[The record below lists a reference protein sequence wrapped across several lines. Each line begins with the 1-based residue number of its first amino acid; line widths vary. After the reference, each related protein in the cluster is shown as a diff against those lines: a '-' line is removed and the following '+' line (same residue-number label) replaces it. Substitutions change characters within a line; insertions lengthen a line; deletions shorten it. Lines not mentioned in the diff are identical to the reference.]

1 MLRFIHCADLHL
13 DRSFEGLYLMNESV
27 DELLEINE
35 KVLESIVSVA
45 IQEAV
50 DFVLLVGDTFHQN
63 RPSLKTQH
71 QFFTQ
76 MSRLEVAHIPVY
88 LSFGNH
94 DYYEEARYWFDF
106 PKNVHLFTEETV
118 QTITGETK
126 QGVSYC
132 ISGFSYQK
140 PWLDESKVAQFPRRQ
155 GTYHIGMY
163 HGDQQGEHYAPFVV
177 QEMKQKGYDYWALGH
192 IHVATTLSTQPP
204 IIYPGTPQGHTQKEK
219 ETPGILLVTL
229 TQGQATWEAIP
240 VHQLSWQEITLSLA
254 GVSNQRMALE
264 KIQNLF
270 TVSKKALIRLV
281 LSETA
286 DLPKNWLNAKE
297 KKELIA
303 YLNHELQLHGFA
315 QRIYQMEEI
324 QVVFEQQVQLNAS
337 LALKRA
343 LFQQYQ
349 DADVFREVMAEL
361 LQHPIASKVMKM
373 EAFQQ
378 GVFEGASKEIEQ
390 EYVWKGSDNETDSS
404 RD

>member
-45 IQEAV
+45 IKEAV

-118 QTITGETK
+118 QTIIGETK

-229 TQGQATWEAIP
+229 TQGEATWEAIP

>member
-45 IQEAV
+45 IKEAV

-63 RPSLKTQH
+63 RPSLKTQY

-118 QTITGETK
+118 QTIIGETK

-155 GTYHIGMY
+155 ETYHIGMY

-264 KIQNLF
+264 EIQRLF

>member
-45 IQEAV
+45 IKEAV

-264 KIQNLF
+264 EIQRLF

>member
-45 IQEAV
+45 IKEAV

-106 PKNVHLFTEETV
+106 PQNVHLFTEETV

-229 TQGQATWEAIP
+229 TQGEATWEAIP

>member
-229 TQGQATWEAIP
+229 TQGEATWEAIP

-281 LSETA
+281 LSETT

>member
-45 IQEAV
+45 IKEAV

-76 MSRLEVAHIPVY
+76 MSRLEVADIPVY

-106 PKNVHLFTEETV
+106 PQNVHLFTEETV

-229 TQGQATWEAIP
+229 TQGEATWEAIP

>member
-45 IQEAV
+45 IKEAV

-76 MSRLEVAHIPVY
+76 MSRLEVADIPIY

-264 KIQNLF
+264 EIQRLF

>member
-118 QTITGETK
+118 QTITGETN

-229 TQGQATWEAIP
+229 TQGKATWEAIP

-264 KIQNLF
+264 KIQSLF
-270 TVSKKALIRLV
+270 TISKKALIRLV

-303 YLNHELQLHGFA
+303 YLNHELQLQGFA

-324 QVVFEQQVQLNAS
+324 QVVFEQQVQLSAS
-337 LALKRA
+337 PALKRA

-390 EYVWKGSDNETDSS
+390 EYIWKGSDNETDSS

>member
-45 IQEAV
+45 IKEAV

-106 PKNVHLFTEETV
+106 PQNVHLFTEETV

-192 IHVATTLSTQPP
+192 IHVATALSTQPP

-229 TQGQATWEAIP
+229 TQGEATWEAIP

>member
-45 IQEAV
+45 IKEAV

-76 MSRLEVAHIPVY
+76 MSRLEVADIPVY

-118 QTITGETK
+118 QTIIGETK

-229 TQGQATWEAIP
+229 TQGEATWEAIP

>member
-76 MSRLEVAHIPVY
+76 MSRLEVADIPVY

-118 QTITGETK
+118 QTIIGETK

-155 GTYHIGMY
+155 ETYHIGMY

-229 TQGQATWEAIP
+229 TQGEATWEAIP

>member
-45 IQEAV
+45 IKEAV

-76 MSRLEVAHIPVY
+76 MSRLEVADIPVY

-229 TQGQATWEAIP
+229 TQGEATWEAIP

-373 EAFQQ
+373 ETFQQ

>member
-229 TQGQATWEAIP
+229 TQGEATWEAIP

>member
-45 IQEAV
+45 IKEAV

-76 MSRLEVAHIPVY
+76 MSRLEVADIPVY

-155 GTYHIGMY
+155 ETYHIGMY

-264 KIQNLF
+264 EIQRLF

-303 YLNHELQLHGFA
+303 YLNHELQLQGFA

>member
-76 MSRLEVAHIPVY
+76 MSRLEVADIPVY

-264 KIQNLF
+264 EIQRLF

-303 YLNHELQLHGFA
+303 YLNHELQLQGFA

>member
-76 MSRLEVAHIPVY
+76 MSRLEVADIPIY

-229 TQGQATWEAIP
+229 TQGEATWEAIP

>member
-45 IQEAV
+45 IKEAV

-63 RPSLKTQH
+63 RPSLKTQY

-76 MSRLEVAHIPVY
+76 MSRLEVADIPVY

-118 QTITGETK
+118 QTIIGETK

-155 GTYHIGMY
+155 ETYHIGMY

-229 TQGQATWEAIP
+229 TQGEATWEAIP

>member
-45 IQEAV
+45 IKEAV

-76 MSRLEVAHIPVY
+76 MSRLEVADIPVY

-106 PKNVHLFTEETV
+106 PQNVHLFTEETV

>member
-118 QTITGETK
+118 QTIIGETK

-155 GTYHIGMY
+155 ETYHIGMY

-264 KIQNLF
+264 EIQRLF

-303 YLNHELQLHGFA
+303 YLNHELQLQGFA

>member
-76 MSRLEVAHIPVY
+76 MSRLEVADIPIY

-229 TQGQATWEAIP
+229 TQGEATWEAIP

-281 LSETA
+281 LSETT

>member
-45 IQEAV
+45 IKEAV

-118 QTITGETK
+118 QTIIGETK

-155 GTYHIGMY
+155 ETYHIGMY

-264 KIQNLF
+264 EIQRLF

-303 YLNHELQLHGFA
+303 YLNHELQLQGFA

>member
-45 IQEAV
+45 IKEAV

-76 MSRLEVAHIPVY
+76 MSRLEVADIPVY

-106 PKNVHLFTEETV
+106 PQNVHLFTEETV

-229 TQGQATWEAIP
+229 TQGEATWEAIP

-270 TVSKKALIRLV
+270 TVSKRALIRLV

>member
-118 QTITGETK
+118 QTITGETN

-229 TQGQATWEAIP
+229 TQGKATWEAIP

>member
-118 QTITGETK
+118 QTIIGETK

-155 GTYHIGMY
+155 ETYHIGMY

-229 TQGQATWEAIP
+229 TQGEATWEAIP

>member
-76 MSRLEVAHIPVY
+76 MSRLEVADIPVY

-229 TQGQATWEAIP
+229 TQGEATWEAIP

>member
-118 QTITGETK
+118 QTIIGETK

-155 GTYHIGMY
+155 ETYHIGMY

-177 QEMKQKGYDYWALGH
+177 QEMKKKGYDYWALGH

-264 KIQNLF
+264 EIQRLF

-337 LALKRA
+337 PALKRA

>member
-229 TQGQATWEAIP
+229 TQGEATWEAIP

-297 KKELIA
+297 KR
-303 YLNHELQLHGFA
+303 N
-315 QRIYQMEEI
+315 
-324 QVVFEQQVQLNAS
+324 
-337 LALKRA
+337 
-343 LFQQYQ
+343 
-349 DADVFREVMAEL
+349 
-361 LQHPIASKVMKM
+361 
-373 EAFQQ
+373 
-378 GVFEGASKEIEQ
+378 
-390 EYVWKGSDNETDSS
+390 
-404 RD
+404 

>member
-264 KIQNLF
+264 EIQRLF

-303 YLNHELQLHGFA
+303 YLNHELQLQGFA

>member
-229 TQGQATWEAIP
+229 TQGEATWEAIP

-303 YLNHELQLHGFA
+303 YLNHELQLQGFA

>member
-45 IQEAV
+45 IKEAV

-155 GTYHIGMY
+155 ETYHIGMY

-264 KIQNLF
+264 EIQRLF

-303 YLNHELQLHGFA
+303 YLNHELQLQGFA

>member
-126 QGVSYC
+126 QSVSYC

-229 TQGQATWEAIP
+229 TQGEATWEAIP

-281 LSETA
+281 LSETT

>member
-45 IQEAV
+45 IKEAV

-76 MSRLEVAHIPVY
+76 MSRLEVADIPVY

-106 PKNVHLFTEETV
+106 PQNVHLFTEETV

-192 IHVATTLSTQPP
+192 IHVATALSTQPP

-229 TQGQATWEAIP
+229 TQGEATWEAIP

>member
-45 IQEAV
+45 IKEAV

-76 MSRLEVAHIPVY
+76 MSRLEVADIPVY

-106 PKNVHLFTEETV
+106 PQNVHLFTEETV

-229 TQGQATWEAIP
+229 TQGEATWEAIP

-324 QVVFEQQVQLNAS
+324 QVIFEQQVQLNAS

>member
-45 IQEAV
+45 IKEAV

-264 KIQNLF
+264 EIQRLF

-303 YLNHELQLHGFA
+303 YLNHELQLQGFA

>member
-264 KIQNLF
+264 EIQRLF

>member
-45 IQEAV
+45 IKEAV

-118 QTITGETK
+118 QTIIGETK

-155 GTYHIGMY
+155 ETYHIGMY

-264 KIQNLF
+264 EIQRLF

>member
-45 IQEAV
+45 IKEAV

-76 MSRLEVAHIPVY
+76 MSRLEVADIPVY

-229 TQGQATWEAIP
+229 TQGEATWEAIP

-281 LSETA
+281 LSETT

>member
-1 MLRFIHCADLHL
+1 M
-13 DRSFEGLYLMNESV
+13 
-27 DELLEINE
+27 
-35 KVLESIVSVA
+35 
-45 IQEAV
+45 
-50 DFVLLVGDTFHQN
+50 
-63 RPSLKTQH
+63 
-71 QFFTQ
+71 
-76 MSRLEVAHIPVY
+76 
-88 LSFGNH
+88 
-94 DYYEEARYWFDF
+94 
-106 PKNVHLFTEETV
+106 
-118 QTITGETK
+118 
-126 QGVSYC
+126 
-132 ISGFSYQK
+132 
-140 PWLDESKVAQFPRRQ
+140 
-155 GTYHIGMY
+155 
-163 HGDQQGEHYAPFVV
+163 
-177 QEMKQKGYDYWALGH
+177 
-192 IHVATTLSTQPP
+192 
-204 IIYPGTPQGHTQKEK
+204 
-219 ETPGILLVTL
+219 TL
-229 TQGQATWEAIP
+229 TQGEATWEAIP

-303 YLNHELQLHGFA
+303 YLNHELQLQGFA

-337 LALKRA
+337 PALKRA

>member
-45 IQEAV
+45 IKEAV

-76 MSRLEVAHIPVY
+76 MSRLEVADIPVY

-118 QTITGETK
+118 QTIIGETK

-155 GTYHIGMY
+155 ETYHIGMY

-264 KIQNLF
+264 EIQRLF

-303 YLNHELQLHGFA
+303 YLNHELQLQGFA